1 MLSARPWPP
10 LYRDQP
16 VQLDKP
22 DRPLGQR
29 PADTRPRC
37 EFIQAP
43 ITSAMSEPFITNDL
57 QDRKLARGEAR
68 CDSGVGADRIEW
80 PGAQRNYYPIADLS
94 LCGRCLDHAS
104 QKDFRGV
111 S

>member
-68 CDSGVGADRIEW
+68 CDLVWALTELSGQVHSVIIT
-80 PGAQRNYYPIADLS
+80 PLLI
-94 LCGRCLDHAS
+94 
-104 QKDFRGV
+104 
-111 S
+111 